1 VKPIRRMLWR
11 MIFGGLVVNI
21 AGIGAIRAVYANEL
35 WVQQGWIV
43 LMLLGAAFVVYAWRQ
58 YSKSN

>member
-1 VKPIRRMLWR
+1 MLWR